1 MNTKSIV
8 RHNYKNLD
16 IWLLGIKVA
25 REVYQ
30 LVKSFPKSEKYTL
43 TNQICRS
50 AVSIPSNIAE
60 GSSRSQKSFS
70 HYLTIALGSAF
81 ELETQLII
89 SRNNE
94 YISMDQF
101 DQIQGLVSRLQ
112 KMIYRFKLKQ
122 LSSPT
127 S

>member
-1 MNTKSIV
+1 MQTKSIV
-8 RHNYKNLD
+8 QHNYKNLE
-16 IWLLGIKVA
+16 IWRLGIEVA

-30 LVKSFPKSEKYTL
+30 IVKSFPKSEKYTL
-43 TNQICRS
+43 TSQICRS

-60 GSSRSQKSFS
+60 GSSRSPKSFS
-70 HYLTIALGSAF
+70 HFLSIALGSAF

-89 SRNNE
+89 SKNND
-94 YISMDQF
+94 YIPFNEFERVQS
-101 DQIQGLVSRLQ
+101 LVSRLQ

-122 LSSPT
+122 LSGPT